1 MENRNLVPYKPFE
14 ERTPDSQ
21 YETILADLLKKGKK
35 KTSMHAKLPENKGSG
50 HQFCLELPG
59 RMLSYDLSNG
69 VPITPIRDLGTMYK
83 GAIGEV
89 VAFINGA
96 QTIADLQKFG
106 CPKVFWDRWVTKE
119 KCAIFGLP
127 EGDLG
132 PGSYGAVL
140 TKMSMPGGK
149 TFNQI
154 DALMKQMK
162 RNPFARTNLITTWY
176 PPFAMGDTDQGVARQ
191 VVVAPCHGNMVQFDV
206 MDDRSM
212 HMALYQRSADMPV
225 GVVLN
230 LAEWIAFGM
239 MVAYLSNLTF
249 THYTHYLP
257 DPQMYDIQWERVE
270 ELLERK
276 PVCLPSLYLRPQ
288 REIANITDFRKEDFV
303 LEDYHPYPKMII
315 PTAI

>member
-1 MENRNLVPYKPFE
+1 MEHKNIVPYKPFKN
-14 ERTPDSQ
+14 RTPDSQ
-21 YETILADLLKKGKK
+21 YEAILADVLKNGKK
-35 KTSMHAKLPENKGSG
+35 KTSMHAKLPENAGSG
-50 HQFCLELPG
+50 HKYCLELPG

-69 VPITPIRDLGTMYK
+69 VPILPIRDLGTMYK
-83 GAIGEV
+83 GTIGEV

-96 QTIADLQKFG
+96 QTLDELQKFG

-119 KCAIFGLP
+119 KCDIFGLP

-140 TKMSMPGGK
+140 TKMPLSDGR
-149 TFNQI
+149 TFNQVG
-154 DALMKQMK
+154 ALMQQMK
-162 RNPFARTNLITTWY
+162 HNPFARTNLITTWY
-176 PPFAMGDTDQGVARQ
+176 PPFAMGDIEQGVRRQ

-206 MDDRSM
+206 MDDRST

-230 LAEWIAFGM
+230 LTEWVAFGM
-239 MVAYLSNLTF
+239 MVAYLCDLTL

-257 DPQMYDIQWERVE
+257 DPQVYDIQREKVE
-270 ELLERK
+270 ELLLRA
-276 PVCLPSLYLRPQ
+276 PARLPSLYLRPE
-288 REIANITDFRKEDFV
+288 REITDITDFRKEDFV
-303 LEDYHPYPKMII
+303 LEDYYPHPKMII